1 MNKKRMYITAA
12 ILILLAII
20 LPLFNVSLPI
30 GNPNFGSTPITLA
43 AVFLPWPVSIIAALI
58 KGITSSLF
66 TGRFVVEIS
75 AGIGDALMALL
86 TFWLARRWNKSL
98 SAFIGQLSRYI
109 LTAGMVAL
117 GVSVAIAT
125 GIITAENAPVAG
137 LGTSFFSNL
146 ASTWLA
152 ICHPALTLSIGF
164 NVILSVIIIAFLGK
178 RIDRFLAPSNP
189 E

>member
-1 MNKKRMYITAA
+1 MYIVAA
-12 ILILLAII
+12 IFILLAII
-20 LPLFNVSLPI
+20 LPLFNIPLPI

-43 AVFLPWPVSIIAALI
+43 AVFLPWPFGIITALV

-75 AGIGDALMALL
+75 AGIGDALMALF

-109 LTAGMVAL
+109 LTAGIVAL
-117 GVSVAIAT
+117 GVSVAVAT
-125 GIITAENAPVAG
+125 GIITVENAPVAG
-137 LGTSFFSNL
+137 LGNSFFSNL
-146 ASTWLA
+146 SSTWLA

-164 NVILSVIIIAFLGK
+164 NTILSVIIIAFLGK
-178 RIDRFLAPSNP
+178 RIDRFLHPGII